1 MKSMNRGLKCRVC
14 SVRPTKDGEQWLPE
28 KADSVARILFSD
40 RSDRVADVIF
50 FAGYPHCFRIRI
62 YDPKYRMAFDFS
74 AGPDTAYMICPVC
87 HVFSAQWSELVV
99 ETLTRTGILRKGD
112 SL

>member
-1 MKSMNRGLKCRVC
+1 MKSMNSGLKCRVY

-50 FAGYPHCFRIRI
+50 FCRL
-62 YDPKYRMAFDFS
+62 S
-74 AGPDTAYMICPVC
+74 
-87 HVFSAQWSELVV
+87 
-99 ETLTRTGILRKGD
+99 TLLQNTDLRSKVSHGF
-112 SL
+112 

>member
-1 MKSMNRGLKCRVC
+1 MKSMNSGLKCRVY

-87 HVFSAQWSELVV
+87 RVFSAQWSELVV
-99 ETLTRTGILRKGD
+99 ETLTRAGILRKGD
-112 SL
+112 SI